1 MSEAQNKYVI
11 GDALSFLKESRKL
24 APKRK
29 AKIRTDD
36 FSEIY
41 QIKKQS
47 DLVIQADRCL
57 DCGNPYCEW
66 KCPIH
71 NYIPNWLEMVANQQF
86 DKAAAL
92 MHQTNPLPEICGR
105 VCPQD
110 RLCEQACTLNTGL
123 GAVTIGEIEKNIA
136 DHALKNDWRPDLSR
150 VKSTGKKVAIIGAGP
165 AGIACAEFLV
175 RNGVKPIVYD
185 KYPEIG
191 GLLTF
196 GIPGFKLEKS
206 ILVKRR
212 NFLEDMGVEFM
223 LNTEIGKDKH
233 IKDLQNE
240 FDSVFLGMGTYKAVN
255 GSLPGREIKG
265 VIAALDYLIGNVNQ
279 QKNYHM
285 VDSPYYDLK
294 NKNVIVLGGGDT
306 AMDCVRSAV
315 RQNAN
320 SVTCV
325 YRKSE
330 ADMPGSRTEVKNARE
345 EGVKFI
351 FNLQPIEIK
360 SNSNDKLESIDFERT
375 NFDVLKHKD
384 EMVNLQADSV
394 ILAFGYMANPANW
407 FEHSGINT
415 DSSGLV
421 STYPNSNKTTAK
433 NIYAGGDMVSGA
445 DLVVTAI
452 AQGRDAAKQILTDLE
467 IIN

>member
-1 MSEAQNKYVI
+1 MNEVKDKFVI
-11 GDALSFLKESRKL
+11 GDNLSFLKQDRQL
-24 APKRK
+24 ASKRT
-29 AKIRTDD
+29 ATIRIED

-41 QIKKQS
+41 QNKKGA

-71 NYIPNWLEMVANQQF
+71 NYIPNWLELVANQQF

-136 DHALKNDWRPDLSR
+136 DYALDNNWRPDLSR
-150 VKSTGKKVAIIGAGP
+150 VKATGKKVAIIGAGP
-165 AGIACAEFLV
+165 AGIACAELLA
-175 RNGVKPIVYD
+175 RNGVKSTVYD

-212 NFLEDMGVEFM
+212 KFLEDLGVEFV

-233 IKDLQNE
+233 IQELQNE
-240 FDSVFLGMGTYKAVN
+240 FDSVFLAMGTYKAVDGN
-255 GSLPGREIKG
+255 LPGRDVNG
-265 VIAALDYLIGNVNQ
+265 VIAALDYLIGNINQ
-279 QKNYHM
+279 QQSYQM
-285 VDSPYYDLK
+285 DDSPYYDLK

-315 RQNAN
+315 RQKAK

-325 YRKSE
+325 YRKTE
-330 ADMPGSRTEVKNARE
+330 NDMPGSRTEVKNAKE

-351 FNLQPIEIK
+351 FNLQPLEIK
-360 SNSNDKLESIDFERT
+360 SKDNKVDSIEFERT
-375 NFDVLKHKD
+375 DFDELKHKD
-384 EMVNLQADSV
+384 KIVGLETDAV
-394 ILAFGYMANPANW
+394 ILAFGFRANRNKW
-407 FEHSGINT
+407 FESSGIKT

-421 STYPNSNKTTAK
+421 STQSNSNKTTAE

-452 AQGRDAAKQILTDLE
+452 AQGRDAAKQIIEEMLD
-467 IIN
+467 